1 MNPLNSVKGAIT
13 TGVILAILLALA
25 ISPTAFNEFQLAR
38 WLHILAGVMWIGLLY
53 YFNVVQTPGLAA
65 ATADK
70 GGPGGAGISKYLAP
84 TALKWFRWAAVAT
97 WLTGFWYLARGSNLG
112 AFALGMG
119 GDQVNMYQLV
129 IGIGAWLGTIMLFNV
144 WGLDLAEP
152 EEDPRHRRGHRRGKG
167 EGAQGRRARLARE
180 LRAVDPDAHVHGGR
194 RSRHE
199 RRPAVLMQQPDPAHV
214 SASVG
219 AALAEDVGTGDLTAQ
234 LIPADRLARAT
245 VITRED
251 AVLCGVAWFDEVF
264 RQVDSRVRV
273 TWSAHDGE
281 LVRADQQ
288 VCSLDGP
295 ARSLLTG
302 ERTALNFLQSLS
314 ATATVTRR
322 YVDAVAGTRCRIL
335 DTRKTIP
342 GLRLAQKYAVLC
354 GGGTNHRIGLFDAIL
369 VKENHIAA
377 AGSIG
382 NAVSEARRLNS
393 KVLLEVEVENLTQLR
408 EALDAGV
415 DRILLDNFSHDAMRD
430 AVQVARRH
438 ANSRTQ
444 LEASGNMSLETLRAV
459 ADTGVDFISVG
470 GLTKHVRAVDLS
482 MRFL

>member
-1 MNPLNSVKGAIT
+1 
-13 TGVILAILLALA
+13 
-25 ISPTAFNEFQLAR
+25 
-38 WLHILAGVMWIGLLY
+38 
-53 YFNVVQTPGLAA
+53 
-65 ATADK
+65 
-70 GGPGGAGISKYLAP
+70 
-84 TALKWFRWAAVAT
+84 
-97 WLTGFWYLARGSNLG
+97 
-112 AFALGMG
+112 
-119 GDQVNMYQLV
+119 
-129 IGIGAWLGTIMLFNV
+129 
-144 WGLDLAEP
+144 
-152 EEDPRHRRGHRRGKG
+152 
-167 EGAQGRRARLARE
+167 
-180 LRAVDPDAHVHGGR
+180 
-194 RSRHE
+194 
-199 RRPAVLMQQPDPAHV
+199 MQQPDPAYV
-214 SASVG
+214 SASVA

-234 LIPADRLARAT
+234 LIPADRLARAA

-251 AVLCGVAWFDEVF
+251 AVLCGTAWFDDVF
-264 RQVDSRVRV
+264 RQVDSRVRA

-281 LVRADQQ
+281 RVRADQQ
-288 VCSLDGP
+288 ICSLDGP

-342 GLRLAQKYAVLC
+342 GLRLAQKYAVRC

-377 AGSIG
+377 AGSIA
-382 NAVSEARRLNS
+382 NAVSGARRLNS

-430 AVQVARRH
+430 AVQIARRH
-438 ANSRTQ
+438 ANSRTE

-459 ADTGVDFISVG
+459 AQTGVDFISVG

-482 MRFL
+482 LRFV